1 MSMNEIR
8 STVTYTDEI
17 RNISAMPHGV
27 MNDLRYHTY
36 TEEKDTKAKIV
47 SAVAVVALFATV
59 GAFAYMSGTGRTY
72 QVAVA
77 KPAVVASAEVPPPA
91 LPDALPE
98 LAPPEAAILP
108 PPAPMEIPAQQTASV
123 EKKVPAQIRPKI
135 ETAAPVEAAPPARL
149 AQSAPIAAPEIA
161 TIAPSAPVVEAAPEP
176 APAPEA
182 SIAPPVEA
190 PVEAAPAQPAEA
202 APAAEPAPATP

>member
-27 MNDLRYHTY
+27 MNDLRDHTY
-36 TEEKDTKAKIV
+36 TEETDTKAKIV
-47 SAVAVVALFATV
+47 SAVAVVALFASV

-91 LPDALPE
+91 LADALPE
-98 LAPPEAAILP
+98 LTPPEAAILP
-108 PPAPMEIPAQQTASV
+108 PAPIEAPAQKTASV
-123 EKKVPAQIRPKI
+123 EKKAPAQLRPKI

-149 AQSAPIAAPEIA
+149 AQSAPVAAPEIA
-161 TIAPSAPVVEAAPEP
+161 NVAPPAPVVEAAPE
-176 APAPEA
+176 PAPEA

-190 PVEAAPAQPAEA
+190 PAEAAPAQPAEA